1 MAGSNSV
8 EGGAFRLQV
17 DSPWQPNLPE
27 ARKLD
32 LKPEIRVVA
41 NVRYYQIVE
50 AQCKADERGIRK
62 KLPTIR
68 GLVKSKLSDEDYVK
82 ANAEIAEAK
91 AEAAEQKKNM
101 KTLERFK
108 EDNPDVKDAEAR
120 MAESQRLLR
129 EQMAAESDLMDFQF
143 DGTAD
148 KKDDQSKEVAILRAA
163 VHLATATAALTHAQ
177 NNDRQL
183 QLQFTVAHTSD
194 FNMWKKRK
202 ARDGW
207 AEIVATKSKL
217 DDLVEE
223 YEDLAV
229 EDAGDDDYVPESDT
243 SESDENI

>member
-27 ARKLD
+27 ARKAD
-32 LKPEIRVVA
+32 FKPKNRVVA

-62 KLPTIR
+62 RLPTIP
-68 GLVKSKLSDEDYVK
+68 GLVKSKLSDEDYFKTLKATLNDTDNPAAEVEVPTALTPSDPALRQQIDELRLQLHW

-91 AEAAEQKKNM
+91 AEAAEQKKKI

-108 EDNPDVKDAEAR
+108 EDNLSV
-120 MAESQRLLR
+120 
-129 EQMAAESDLMDFQF
+129 AAESDLMDFQF

-148 KKDDQSKEVAILRAA
+148 EKDDQSKEVAILRAA
-163 VHLATATAALTHAQ
+163 
-177 NNDRQL
+177 
-183 QLQFTVAHTSD
+183 SD

-202 ARDGW
+202 ARDVW
-207 AEIVATKSKL
+207 NEIVATKQKL
-217 DDLVEE
+217 DDLAEE

-229 EDAGDDDYVPESDT
+229 EDDADDD
-243 SESDENI
+243 DEDI

>member
-27 ARKLD
+27 ARKAD
-32 LKPEIRVVA
+32 FKPENRVVA
-41 NVRYYQIVE
+41 NVRYCQIVE

-62 KLPTIR
+62 RLPTIP
-68 GLVKSKLSDEDYVK
+68 GLVKSKLSDEDYFKTLKATLNDTDNSAAEVEVPTALTPSDPALRQQIDELRLQLHW

-91 AEAAEQKKNM
+91 AEAAEQKKI

-108 EDNPDVKDAEAR
+108 EDNLSV
-120 MAESQRLLR
+120 
-129 EQMAAESDLMDFQF
+129 AAESDLMDFQF

-148 KKDDQSKEVAILRAA
+148 EKDDQSKEVAILRAA
-163 VHLATATAALTHAQ
+163 
-177 NNDRQL
+177 
-183 QLQFTVAHTSD
+183 SD

-202 ARDGW
+202 ARDVW
-207 AEIVATKSKL
+207 NEIVATKQKL
-217 DDLVEE
+217 DDLAEE

-229 EDAGDDDYVPESDT
+229 EDDADDD
-243 SESDENI
+243 DEDI